1 MKFDELVKSR
11 RSVRKFST
19 KTPDWRDIIEA
30 IDTMRYAPMAG
41 NIFSLK
47 FILVDD
53 EKKIDQLAKAAEQ
66 DHVAQAQY
74 VLVVCSEKKLTL
86 NAYREFGEKY
96 CKQQAGAAI
105 QNFLLKITDLDLG
118 SCWVGLFDDNLVKR
132 AIKAKDFVQIEAVLP
147 IGFSIDKTPR
157 RRKIPLD
164 NSLFFN
170 TYDNRVIK
178 PRKRVEAA

>member
-86 NAYREFGEKY
+86 NAYKEFGEKY

-105 QNFLLKITDLDLG
+105 QNFLLKITDINL
-118 SCWVGLFDDNLVKR
+118 STCWVGLFVEDEVKR
-132 AIKAKDFVQIEAVLP
+132 VLDIPPEIEVEALLP
-147 IGFSIDKTPR
+147 IGFERGIPKV
-157 RRKIPLD
+157 RRKPTLD
-164 NSLFFN
+164 SCLYFN
-170 TYDNRVIK
+170 AYKNK
-178 PRKRVEAA
+178 YMKKQRKIN